1 MDKTK
6 FCNREQGCQI
16 GGNTIMANNANRPDT
31 PYQSPYVHGFKPQ
44 TTQPTVQQTTQPTV
58 QQFTGISDDT
68 RSSDKTIK
76 NANNVL
82 LVSTEPSR
90 TKASYGQRG
99 LNFTN
104 NARQMVET
112 NNPRQTF
119 DIELMFKNAERV
131 MVESVNVNSNP
142 PLHEKT
148 AADYKKERRMMV
160 DANTPTAPS
169 QQSGLTKMQLIMAL
183 TKLQAMGVTYS
194 LISQYFNSALNV
206 SASNGMSAALFLQSV
221 LVFDQDT
228 LANSTQCYT
237 SALAAVN
244 KTQTTDYSSIADV
257 VNGLVGIVKA
267 FK

>member
-1 MDKTK
+1 
-6 FCNREQGCQI
+6 
-16 GGNTIMANNANRPDT
+16 MANNGNK
-31 PYQSPYVHGFKPQ
+31 QIVESPYKSAYVSSYGRPTIQ
-44 TTQPTVQQTTQPTV
+44 PVIQPTI
-58 QQFTGISDDT
+58 QQFTGVTDDT
-68 RSSDKTIK
+68 RTSDKTIK
-76 NANNVL
+76 NVNNTL

-104 NARQMVET
+104 NARPTVEGSNP
-112 NNPRQTF
+112 NNGGQPF

-142 PLHEKT
+142 KLHEKT
-148 AADYKKERRMMV
+148 AADWKKERRMIM
-160 DANTPTAPS
+160 DANTLAAPS
-169 QQSGLTKMQLIMAL
+169 QQSGLTKMQLVMAL
-183 TKLQAMGVTYS
+183 TKLQTMGVSYS

-206 SASNGMSAALFLQSV
+206 SASNGISAALFLQSV
-221 LVFDQDT
+221 LVFDNDT